1 MIMYTEHSLNRSL
14 IVKFYK
20 MSSFGTWWKLFKEVA
35 HCFDY
40 SWILNFMS
48 YIERDSKD
56 TPIPKFPVQLDDY
69 SSL

>member
-1 MIMYTEHSLNRSL
+1 MAQQSGNFGNLEFFMEICL
-14 IVKFYK
+14 I
-20 MSSFGTWWKLFKEVA
+20 KEVA

-56 TPIPKFPVQLDDY
+56 TPIPKFPIQLGNY